1 MEHLGVSS
9 GHLPST
15 YPFQSLTVP
24 RSSSSDVLFDEASL
38 ALSAPSSPGVPTD
51 STSTSRPQM
60 SNSILLAAI
69 ADRPNFFALYR
80 DLTLKVI
87 AAYRKC
93 AKNLSCI
100 RPLTNLLGLALILDQ
115 WDEAYT
121 QAQELARECQELG
134 VWDRVVKYALGV
146 ALKAAKKLDKDGM
159 EWGELAI
166 GYLEV
171 SVRETGKTGDEDEDL
186 LLKEVIEGLKRVD
199 EVWNGECRIIRK

>member
-1 MEHLGVSS
+1 M
-9 GHLPST
+9 
-15 YPFQSLTVP
+15 
-24 RSSSSDVLFDEASL
+24 
-38 ALSAPSSPGVPTD
+38 
-51 STSTSRPQM
+51 
-60 SNSILLAAI
+60 
-69 ADRPNFFALYR
+69 
-80 DLTLKVI
+80 
-87 AAYRKC
+87 
-93 AKNLSCI
+93 
-100 RPLTNLLGLALILDQ
+100 LGLALILDQ

-134 VWDRVVKYALGV
+134 VWDRAVKYALGV